1 MREAGFPDHVW
12 TDMCVIYRDAPL
24 ARACIDVQSSL
35 AADAPLLLLLCLAD
49 KAGHAVDPEGV
60 RALEAAGQAWRDA
73 AILPLRQARTAMKG
87 RFGAPAEAD
96 LRRRIKGLEL
106 EAERL
111 HVLRLAAVL
120 PAAAGGTP
128 QAALA
133 YLAICGGTPAAA
145 AEFIAI
151 FDRAYDAQV
160 RSAFTS
166 VDGKSTNE

>member
-1 MREAGFPDHVW
+1 MREADFPDHAW
-12 TDMCVIYRDAPL
+12 TDMCAIYRDAPL

-35 AADAPLLLLLCLAD
+35 AADVPLLLLLCLAD

-128 QAALA
+128 QAAFT
-133 YLAICGGTPAAA
+133 YLAMRGGTMAAA
-145 AEFIAI
+145 ARFIAI
-151 FDRAYDAQV
+151 FDRAYDAQD
-160 RSAFTS
+160 RSAVAS
-166 VDGKSTNE
+166 AEERSANE